1 MVEYYSDML
10 RIHCEARYRPGSR
23 DIGGGRYANLWVARV
38 PDGFI
43 EHLQPLVE
51 ARPARTR

>member
-1 MVEYYSDML
+1 MVEYYTDML
-10 RIHCEARYRPGSR
+10 RKYSEARYRPGSR
-23 DIGGGRYANLWVARV
+23 GISEGRYANLWVGRV

-51 ARPARTR
+51 ARPART